1 MKVGM
6 LWFDDDGSRTV
17 EDRISRA
24 AKHYVS
30 KYGST
35 PTLCYVHPSMLDGN
49 RLDANGVEVRTANS
63 ILPHHFW
70 LGQDEGKARKRP
82 AA

>member
-1 MKVGM
+1 MRIGM
-6 LWFDDDGSRTV
+6 LWFDDDSARTI
-17 EDRISRA
+17 EDKVRRA
-24 AKHYVS
+24 ASHYAS
-30 KYGST
+30 KFGSD
-35 PTLCYVHPSMLDGN
+35 PKLCYVHPSMLDGN

-70 LGQDEGKARKRP
+70 LGQDEGKARNRP